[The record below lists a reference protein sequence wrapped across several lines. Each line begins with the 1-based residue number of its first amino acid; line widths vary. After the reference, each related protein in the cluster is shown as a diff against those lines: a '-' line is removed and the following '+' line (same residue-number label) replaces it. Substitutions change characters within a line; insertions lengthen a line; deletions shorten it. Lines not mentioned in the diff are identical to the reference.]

1 MEQTTEDVHI
11 GKLIQQTLKKQGRSP
26 SWLAEQINCNRD
38 NIYKIYQRSNINTE
52 LLMHISIVLKVDFFE
67 YYEEMYKNRYKTYD
81 K

>member
-11 GKLIQQTLKKQGRSP
+11 GRLIQQTLKKQGRSP

-38 NIYKIYQRSNINTE
+38 NIYKIYQRPHINTE

-67 YYEEMYKNRYKTYD
+67 YYEEMYKKQIQNV
-81 K
+81 

>member
-11 GKLIQQTLKKQGRSP
+11 GKLIRQTLEKQGRSP

-67 YYEEMYKNRYKTYD
+67 YYEEMYKKQIQNV
-81 K
+81 

>member
-1 MEQTTEDVHI
+1 MGKTTEDVHI

-38 NIYKIYQRSNINTE
+38 NIYKIYQRPHINTE

-67 YYEEMYKNRYKTYD
+67 YYEEMYKKQIQNV
-81 K
+81 

>member
-38 NIYKIYQRSNINTE
+38 NIYKIYQRPHINTE

-67 YYEEMYKNRYKTYD
+67 YYEEMYKKQIQNV
-81 K
+81 

>member
-67 YYEEMYKNRYKTYD
+67 YYEEMYKKQIQNV
-81 K
+81 

>member
-1 MEQTTEDVHI
+1 MGNTEDVHI

-38 NIYKIYQRSNINTE
+38 NIYKIYQRPHINTE

-67 YYEEMYKNRYKTYD
+67 YYEEMYKKQIQNV
-81 K
+81 